1 MRTTVDIDPKLLE
14 EVERIAGEK
23 TLSKAVTRA
32 LEDYV
37 RRRKIEELIA
47 LAGKVD
53 IEENWRELEEL
64 ELAKMKKLE
73 W

>member
-1 MRTTVDIDPKLLE
+1 
-14 EVERIAGEK
+14 
-23 TLSKAVTRA
+23 LSKAVTRA

-47 LAGKVD
+47 LAGKFD